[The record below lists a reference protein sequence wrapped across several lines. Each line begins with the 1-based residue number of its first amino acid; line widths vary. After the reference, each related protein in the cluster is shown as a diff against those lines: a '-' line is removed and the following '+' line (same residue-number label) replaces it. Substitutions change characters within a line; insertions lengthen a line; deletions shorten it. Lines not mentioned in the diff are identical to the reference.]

1 MKLKESKRNILF
13 LSLGAFFIANAIIA
27 EFVGVKIFSLEK
39 TFGFEPMNFMMFDEA
54 RSFDMTAGVLLWPMV
69 FVMTDIINEY
79 FGRHGVRLFTYIA
92 VVLISYA
99 FFAVFLSMQTTPSS
113 FWVNKQLNNGLTIDM
128 NQAFNNVFGQGL
140 WIIIGSLIAFLI
152 GQMVDVYIF
161 QLIRKNTGEKHIWL
175 RATGSTLI
183 SQFIDSFVVL
193 FIAFYFSKLNTPD
206 QWPFTRV
213 LTIGAVNYVYK
224 FVIAILLTPVLYLV
238 HYLIDT
244 YLGKELSDKMLTE
257 AAAEW

>member
-1 MKLKESKRNILF
+1 MKIKESKRNILF

-27 EFVGVKIFSLEK
+27 EFIGAKIFSLEQ
-39 TFGFEPMNFMMFDEA
+39 TLGMEPLKLMMLGEP

-69 FVMTDIINEY
+69 FIMTDIINEY

-99 FFAVFLSMQTTPSS
+99 FLAVFLSMHTIPSG
-113 FWVNKQLNNGLTIDM
+113 FWINKQLEDGSTIDM
-128 NQAFNNVFGQGL
+128 NAAFNNVFSQGL
-140 WIIIGSLIAFLI
+140 WIIIGSLAAFLI
-152 GQMVDVYIF
+152 GQMVDVYVF
-161 QLIRKNTGEKHIWL
+161 HLIRKSTGEKHIWL

-213 LTIGAVNYVYK
+213 LTIGMVNYAYK
-224 FVIAILLTPVLYLV
+224 FTVAILLTPVLYLV
-238 HYLIDT
+238 HYLIDR
-244 YLGKELSDKMLTE
+244 YLGKELSDKMLAD
-257 AAAEW
+257 AADEW